1 MENAGNMIESLI
13 DSVTDYGETSFEL
26 IKLKSI
32 EKTSDVVSSIIPN
45 SVTFILIGTFVLFLS
60 LGLAFFIGEILSS
73 YGLGF
78 FIVAAFYGIVGIV
91 IHFLMK
97 KWIKKR
103 IRNYIN
109 KQLLN

>member
-1 MENAGNMIESLI
+1 MENTGNMIESLI
-13 DSVTDYGETSFEL
+13 ESVTEYGKTSYEL

-32 EKTSDVVSSIIPN
+32 EKTSDVVSTLIPN
-45 SVTFILIGTFVLFLS
+45 SVAFIFIVTFVLFIS
-60 LGLAFFIGEILSS
+60 LGLAFFIGEILSN

-78 FIVAAFYGIVGIV
+78 FLVAAFYGIVGIV
-91 IHFLMK
+91 IHFLMN